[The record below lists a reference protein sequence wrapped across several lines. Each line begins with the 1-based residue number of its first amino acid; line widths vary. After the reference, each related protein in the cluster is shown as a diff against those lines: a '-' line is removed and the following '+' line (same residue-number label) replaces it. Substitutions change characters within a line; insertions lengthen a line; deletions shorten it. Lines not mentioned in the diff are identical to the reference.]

1 MLNKHNRKQKYKRM
15 KKGVIEIEGME
26 FYAFHGC
33 YKEEQIVGNRFIVDL
48 SFETDVKAATE
59 SDSVIDSVNYVEV
72 YELVEQQMQITSHI
86 LENVAE
92 RIIESIMS
100 RFFPQIISVKVKVS
114 KCNPPLGG
122 NVKKVSVILE
132 K

>member
-1 MLNKHNRKQKYKRM
+1 M

-33 YKEEQIVGNRFIVDL
+33 YREEQIVGNRFLVDL
-48 SFETDVKAATE
+48 TFETDIMAATE
-59 SDSVIDSVNYVEV
+59 SDSIEDTVSYLEV
-72 YELVEQQMQITSHI
+72 YELVEREMKITSHI
-86 LENVAE
+86 LEHVAQ
-92 RIIESIMS
+92 RIIDGVME
-100 RFFPQIISVKVKVS
+100 RFYPQITHIKVKVS

-122 NVKKVSVILE
+122 NIKKVSVTLE

>member
-1 MLNKHNRKQKYKRM
+1 M

-33 YKEEQIVGNRFIVDL
+33 YREEQIVGNRFLVDL
-48 SFETDVKAATE
+48 TFETDIMAATE
-59 SDSVIDSVNYVEV
+59 SDSIEDTVSYLEV
-72 YELVEQQMQITSHI
+72 YELVEQEMKITSHI
-86 LENVAE
+86 LENVAQ
-92 RIIESIMS
+92 RIIDGVME
-100 RFFPQIISVKVKVS
+100 RFYPQITHIKVKVS

-122 NVKKVSVILE
+122 NIKKVSVTLE